1 MPAADELPIPT
12 SPLDLDALREGL
24 EVAVRAAGDAIL
36 ALLERGNVRVR
47 QKQHWEGPVTEA
59 DYAADDVLRRMLMPL
74 IPGAHWLSE
83 ESKQEAPLIHGE
95 PTWVV
100 DPLDG
105 THEFVRGIPE
115 WGVTVGLFV
124 NDHLTLGA
132 LALPTE
138 GGEDSGGV
146 VLSGLLDGARRE
158 ARRDG
163 VPLPTLALGREP
175 ARVVVSRND
184 YEHRR
189 LHRRMPYEVYPC
201 GSAVMKLAHAA
212 DGSADVYLATGPRSV
227 WDVAGGAAVLE
238 AAGGQLVQFNGRPLT
253 LSPQQIEV
261 PAFAAGEP
269 GTCLALLRRLG
280 SRW

>member
-1 MPAADELPIPT
+1 MTLSDDPT
-12 SPLDLDALREGL
+12 ASHGLDLDALREGL
-24 EVAVRAAGDAIL
+24 EAAVRAAGDAIL
-36 ALLERGNVRVR
+36 ELVERGNVLVR
-47 QKQHWEGPVTEA
+47 EKKHWEGPVTEA
-59 DYAADDVLRRMLMPL
+59 DYAADDTLHRMLMPL

-95 PTWVV
+95 PTWIV

-105 THEFVRGIPE
+105 TREFVRGLPE
-115 WGVTVGLFV
+115 WGVSVGFFV
-124 NDHLTLGA
+124 NNRLTLGA

-138 GGEDSGGV
+138 GAEGSGGV
-146 VLSGLLDGARRE
+146 VLSGLIDGEHRE

-163 VPLPTLALGREP
+163 VAMPSLVPGREP
-175 ARVVVSRND
+175 ERVVVSRND

-189 LHRRMPYEVYPC
+189 LHLRMPYDVYPC

-212 DGSADVYLATGPRSV
+212 DGTADVYLATGPRSV

-238 AAGGQLVQFNGRPLT
+238 AAGGAMVQFDGRPLV
-253 LSPQQIEV
+253 LSPQRIEV

-269 GTCLALLRRLG
+269 GTALALLRRLG
-280 SRW
+280 SRG

>member
-1 MPAADELPIPT
+1 MPPDEVTVPIPA
-12 SPLDLDALREGL
+12 LDLDALRDGL
-24 EVAVRAAGDAIL
+24 EAAVRAAGDAIL
-36 ALLERGNVRVR
+36 ALVERGNVRVR
-47 QKQHWEGPVTEA
+47 EKRHWEGPVTEA
-59 DYAADDVLRRMLMPL
+59 DYAADDTLHRMLMPL

-105 THEFVRGIPE
+105 TREFVRGIPE

-124 NDHLTLGA
+124 GNRLVLGA

-138 GGEDSGGV
+138 GAEGSGGV
-146 VLSGLLDGARRE
+146 VLSGLLDRERRE

-163 VPLPTLALGREP
+163 VLLPTLSPGRAP
-175 ARVVVSRND
+175 SRVVVSRND

-189 LHRRMPYEVYPC
+189 LHLRMPYDVYPC

-238 AAGGQLVQFNGRPLT
+238 AAGGALVQFDGRPLA
-253 LSPQQIEV
+253 LSPQRIEV

-280 SRW
+280 GRG